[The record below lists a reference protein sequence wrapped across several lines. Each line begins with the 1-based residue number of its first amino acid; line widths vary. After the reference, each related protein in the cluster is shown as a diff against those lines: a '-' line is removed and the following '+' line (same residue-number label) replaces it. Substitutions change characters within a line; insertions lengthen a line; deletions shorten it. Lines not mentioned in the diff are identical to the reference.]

1 MRVALFSG
9 NYNYIRDG
17 ANRALNRLV
26 GFLEDHA
33 GAEVRVYSP
42 TSATPAFAPTGTLVS
57 VPSMPF
63 PGRPEYRLA
72 LRFPNWLKRDIADF
86 RPDLFHLSAPDPLGY
101 RALAFAEALGA
112 PAVAS
117 LHTRFETYL
126 DYYGFGWA
134 RFLGERYLR
143 SFYGRCDYLL
153 VPTPAIQR
161 DMARDLGAERVRI
174 WGRGV
179 DTDMFASHR
188 RSERWRK
195 ARGFREDEVVVTF
208 FGRLVAEKG
217 TDIFAETM
225 QRLLGRGT
233 AVRVMVIGDGP
244 ARAQMARALPQA
256 HFTGMLSGDALAE
269 ALPSAD
275 ILVNP
280 SVTEAFGNVV
290 LESMAAGLVPVCADV
305 DSARNLVEHG
315 VAGLLCTARDPG
327 AYADAVRGLVSDR
340 ARLARMKT
348 AAEQAA
354 SGRSWPDVFA
364 EVVKAYGDA
373 VAPAQVRQT
382 PPPGPKPFAF
392 PRSDDHE
399 GVAARYR
406 ASLRR

>member
-1 MRVALFSG
+1 MRIALFSG

-42 TSATPAFAPTGTLVS
+42 TTSTPAFAPTGTLVS

-72 LRFPNWLKRDIADF
+72 LRFPNWLKRDIRDF
-86 RPDLFHLSAPDPLGY
+86 KPDLFHLSAPDPLGY
-101 RALAFAEALGA
+101 RALSFAEALGV

-134 RFLGERYLR
+134 KSLGERYLR
-143 SFYGRCDYLL
+143 SFYGRCDYVL

-161 DMARDLGAERVRI
+161 EMARDLGAERVRI

-179 DTDMFASHR
+179 DTDMFASQHR
-188 RSERWRK
+188 SDEWRK
-195 ARGFREDEVVVTF
+195 ARGFREDDVVVTF

-217 TDIFAETM
+217 TDIFAETL
-225 QRLLGRGT
+225 QRLGDQGT
-233 AVRVMVIGDGP
+233 AIRALVIGDGP
-244 ARAQMARALPQA
+244 ARAQMAKTLPQA
-256 HFTGMLSGDALAE
+256 HFTGMLSGDALAQ
-269 ALPSAD
+269 ALASAD

-280 SVTEAFGNVV
+280 SITEAFGNVV

-315 VAGLLCTARDPG
+315 VTGLLCAARDPQ
-327 AYADAVRGLVSDR
+327 AYVDAVRGLVGDR
-340 ARLARMKT
+340 ARLARMKS

-354 SGRSWPDVFA
+354 SGYRWPDVFA
-364 EVVKAYGDA
+364 EVVKAYDEAIERAEVGN
-373 VAPAQVRQT
+373 RLT
-382 PPPGPKPFAF
+382 PPARAEAVRFLEQRR
-392 PRSDDHE
+392 RS
-399 GVAARYR
+399 
-406 ASLRR
+406 

>member
-1 MRVALFSG
+1 MRIALFSG

-33 GAEVRVYSP
+33 GAQVRVYSP
-42 TSATPAFAPTGTLVS
+42 TTSTPAFAPTGTLVS

-72 LRFPNWLKRDIADF
+72 LRFPNWLKRDIEDF

-101 RALAFAEALGA
+101 RALAFAEALGV

-126 DYYGFGWA
+126 DYYGLGWA

-161 DMARDLGAERVRI
+161 EMTRDLGAERVRI

-188 RSERWRK
+188 RSENWRK
-195 ARGFREDEVVVTF
+195 ARALGEDEVVVTF

-225 QRLLGRGT
+225 QRLLDRGT
-233 AVRVMVIGDGP
+233 AIRVLVIGDGP
-244 ARAQMARALPQA
+244 ARAQMAKALPQA
-256 HFTGMLSGDALAE
+256 HFTGMLSGDALAQ
-269 ALPSAD
+269 ALASAD

-280 SVTEAFGNVV
+280 SITEAFGNVV

-315 VAGLLCTARDPG
+315 VTGLLCAARDPA
-327 AYADAVRGLVSDR
+327 AYADAVRTLVDDRQRLANIRRAAETAATRFKWPAVLQDVVRIYEDAVTAANIEQGSDR
-340 ARLARMKT
+340 PFRRIFHHLEER
-348 AAEQAA
+348 
-354 SGRSWPDVFA
+354 RS
-364 EVVKAYGDA
+364 
-373 VAPAQVRQT
+373 
-382 PPPGPKPFAF
+382 
-392 PRSDDHE
+392 
-399 GVAARYR
+399 
-406 ASLRR
+406 